1 MQNRLIYSIPQITLH
16 LLIIQ
21 LDFKLNL
28 RKHRNPHVCTH
39 TKLLFLVAL
48 RHRNLLKQFTR
59 QKMPELGSMFKL
71 HSMMS
76 GVSSCFSDITGDE
89 CSKRELIQG
98 TGQCNT
104 SARRAYIILF
114 RWEGSDA
121 HSGGVGLDNSIDLPH
136 VLRWHAQARTH
147 PTHSTVGRGYERV
160 SS

>member
-1 MQNRLIYSIPQITLH
+1 MLVSSTTWRCQTLKNRLENVSLFHVLWNILKREELSISCCNAKQAHLSIPRITLH

-28 RKHRNPHVCTH
+28 RKHRDPHVCTH

-48 RHRNLLKQFTR
+48 RHRNLLKQFRR

-98 TGQCNT
+98 TGQCNA
-104 SARRAYIILF
+104 SAIRAP
-114 RWEGSDA
+114 S
-121 HSGGVGLDNSIDLPH
+121 
-136 VLRWHAQARTH
+136 
-147 PTHSTVGRGYERV
+147 
-160 SS
+160 